1 MIKYMSNES
10 LGSIIITDGLLEHLE
25 EMFPDRLPTVL
36 VGESE
41 ISKLVGQQQVIRWL
55 KDKQEEIR
63 EETLKGDKASVRV
76 T

>member
-1 MIKYMSNES
+1 MKFRDIDN
-10 LGSIIITDGLLEHLE
+10 LNSIVITDGLIKHLE
-25 EMFPDRLPTVL
+25 EIFPNRLPTVL

-55 KDKQEEIR
+55 RDKQEEIK
-63 EETLKGDKASVRV
+63 EETLKGDKESVRV

>member
-1 MIKYMSNES
+1 MKFRDIDN
-10 LGSIIITDGLLEHLE
+10 LNSIVITDGLIKHLE
-25 EMFPDRLPTVL
+25 EIFPNRLPTVL

-55 KDKQEEIR
+55 RDKQEELK
-63 EETLKGDKASVRV
+63 EETLKGDKESVRV